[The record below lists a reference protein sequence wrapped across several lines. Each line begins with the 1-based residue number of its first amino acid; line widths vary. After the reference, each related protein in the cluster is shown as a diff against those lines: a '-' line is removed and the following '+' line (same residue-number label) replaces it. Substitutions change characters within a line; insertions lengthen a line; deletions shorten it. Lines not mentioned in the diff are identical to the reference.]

1 MCGIIGYVGENAAKT
16 IVSGLKRLEYRG
28 YDSSGIAVQSDKITV
43 VKSVGRVEE
52 LEKKGGLRVV
62 GNTGIGH
69 TRWAT
74 HGKPSTEN
82 AHPFLSY
89 DGRFAVVH
97 NGIIENH
104 LELKRELLSRGVKFS
119 SETDSE
125 IIAHL
130 IAKNYDGNLIRTLFS
145 VTNLFTGWFA
155 IAVISTEEP
164 DKVFA
169 FKNRSPLIVGQ
180 GGKSVIASD
189 VPALFGVSESYY
201 AMRDGECA
209 VIGTFGAEIYT
220 KNGKIS
226 PLYQPVPSES
236 WSESL
241 HSFPH
246 FTLKEIFEQPE
257 KITLAHEEFCA
268 FSQAFPY
275 FAPDKL
281 KNIEKIDLIGCGSA
295 YYACVA
301 AAKAIERIAKIPTTA
316 HMAGEYRY
324 GGVLT
329 GRKTLSVAVSQSGE
343 TADTVA
349 AIQKASALGSPTLAV
364 VNSAHSTLSR
374 SCDFVLNQ
382 RAGVEIAVAT
392 TKGYLTQV
400 YLLYLFAERLARC
413 KNLPQSKG
421 EAPLSAS
428 VGAKIAEALA
438 LNDQIK
444 SIAALIKNSNRLF
457 FIGRGADYAAALEG
471 ALKIKEIA
479 YLHAEAYAASEL
491 KHGAIALI
499 ENRTPVVA
507 LSTQPS
513 TESKMLASIREVK
526 TRGARVFAFTTSRC
540 SELYAECETVILLPD
555 ITPTFS
561 PLVTVPALQLLAYHT
576 AVMLGNDVDKP
587 RNLAKSV
594 TVE

>member
-28 YDSSGIAVQSDKITV
+28 YDSSGIAVRGDKITV

-52 LEKKGGLRVV
+52 LEKKGGLMVV

-104 LELKRELLSRGVKFS
+104 LELKRELLSCGVNFS

-130 IAKNYDGNLIRTLFS
+130 IAKKYDGNLIRTLFS
-145 VTNLFTGWFA
+145 VTNLLTGWFA

-209 VIGTFGAEIYT
+209 VIGQFGAEIYA

-241 HSFPH
+241 HAFPH

-257 KITLAHEEFCA
+257 KIALAHEEFCV

-275 FAPDKL
+275 FAPDKI
-281 KNIEKIDLIGCGSA
+281 KSIEKIDLIGCGSA

-301 AAKAIERIAKIPTTA
+301 TAKAIERIAKIPTTA

-428 VGAKIAEALA
+428 VGTQIAEALA

-444 SIAALIKNSNRLF
+444 SIAALIKNSKRLF

-499 ENRTPVVA
+499 EKRTPVVA

-526 TRGARVFAFTTSRC
+526 ARGARVFAFTTDRC

-555 ITPTFS
+555 IMPTFS